1 MNEGQALWIALN
13 ASVVAI
19 ICGIIFS
26 LGILKQPDGNEKMR
40 EIAGAIQEGAKA
52 YLNRQ
57 YLTIGIVGI
66 VIFLLLG
73 FSGIGWLS
81 AIGFLIGSILSGL
94 AGYIGMNISV
104 KANVRT
110 AQAAYSGMSA
120 ALAIAF
126 RGGAVTGLLVVGL
139 GLLGISAYYL
149 ILRSVLDISPED
161 SLHALIGLAFGGSL
175 ISIFARLGG
184 GIFTKGAD
192 VGADLVGKIEAGIP
206 EDDPRNPAVSAD
218 NVGDCAGMA
227 ADLF

>member
-1 MNEGQALWIALN
+1 MNEGQALWMALT
-13 ASVVAI
+13 ASVTAI
-19 ICGIIFS
+19 ISGIIFA
-26 LGILKQPDGNEKMR
+26 LEILKQPDGNEKMR
-40 EIAGAIQEGAKA
+40 EIAEAIQEGAKA

-94 AGYIGMNISV
+94 AGYLGMNISV

-110 AQAAYSGMSA
+110 AQAAYSGMNA

-139 GLLGISAYYL
+139 GLLGISGYYL
-149 ILRSVLDISPED
+149 FLRSLNITTDET
-161 SLHALIGLAFGGSL
+161 LHALIGLAL
-175 ISIFARLGG
+175 
-184 GIFTKGAD
+184 
-192 VGADLVGKIEAGIP
+192 E
-206 EDDPRNPAVSAD
+206 
-218 NVGDCAGMA
+218 
-227 ADLF
+227 